1 MLAQLESILPH
12 CTPLCVAVCGTIG
25 SGKSSLIQ
33 AFLKLCDDPS
43 APASAASGASGATA
57 ATSAAKPAAPAAPS
71 DVKTA
76 AVVTSASSAVPA
88 LASASAGASAS
99 SVSQPPSSQPTSK
112 STSKSKGKAQVPV
125 ARGADGACATHP
137 DYDLRR
143 VYLPAAGSL
152 EASSAE
158 QKKQK
163 PGAASSRRSNE
174 DACGLMEVSS
184 HPTRTRGVALS
195 LAIADATVLVAAAP
209 MCCWCVC
216 MCVREAIEA
225 ISVVCGLRVNSW
237 CRPWATRFRTRF

>member
-1 MLAQLESILPH
+1 MLARLESILPH

-76 AVVTSASSAVPA
+76 AVVTSASSA
-88 LASASAGASAS
+88 SAGASAS
-99 SVSQPPSSQPTSK
+99 SVSQLPSSKPTSK

-137 DYDLRR
+137 AYDLRR

-163 PGAASSRRSNE
+163 PGASSSRRSSE

-184 HPTRTRGVALS
+184 HPTRTRGVVLP
-195 LAIADATVLVAAAP
+195 LAIADATVLVAAA
-209 MCCWCVC
+209 CRCVRVCALEGTDGISNVCAVC
-216 MCVREAIEA
+216 M
-225 ISVVCGLRVNSW
+225 
-237 CRPWATRFRTRF
+237 